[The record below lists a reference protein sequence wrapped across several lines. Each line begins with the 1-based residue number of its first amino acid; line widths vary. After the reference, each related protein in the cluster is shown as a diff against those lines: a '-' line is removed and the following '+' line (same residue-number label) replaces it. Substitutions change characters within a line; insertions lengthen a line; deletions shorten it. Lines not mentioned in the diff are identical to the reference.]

1 MERSIETEMIELFDE
16 VNDVIEGSF
25 KNNISGLLNIK
36 PEEFKSIQDTIKVIE
51 KLKIVLI
58 LMANK
63 IDRQGDVLERLNRFM
78 DEYEHKEWD
87 NKYNRNQKR

>member
-16 VNDVIEGSF
+16 VNDVIERSF

-63 IDRQGDVLERLNRFM
+63 IDRQGDVLERLDRFM
-78 DEYEHKEWD
+78 DEND
-87 NKYNRNQKR
+87 RV